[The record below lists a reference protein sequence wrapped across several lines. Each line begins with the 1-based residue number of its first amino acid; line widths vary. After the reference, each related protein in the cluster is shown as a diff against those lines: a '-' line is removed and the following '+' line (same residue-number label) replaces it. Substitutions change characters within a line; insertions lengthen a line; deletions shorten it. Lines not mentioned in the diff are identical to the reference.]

1 MHLVAYAFYDSLY
14 TLLHGC
20 IEAFTAILGNP
31 HDVISTIV
39 DAMRGFPVHI
49 FYTLNLHL
57 VYFIVTIGLKPTGF
71 RTQGQ
76 RRNDAG
82 LGLRAFRSRRLAL
95 KSLRPGFRTQDMEI
109 IENQFLTVGLFEGPV
124 NSDVFYAWLIQ
135 DLIPK
140 LPPESVVAMDN
151 AAFHKRADMLE
162 ALEQAG
168 HILLYLPPYSPD
180 LNPIEKKWA
189 YTKARRRQHR
199 CTVLDLFRTL

>member
-1 MHLVAYAFYDSLY
+1 M
-14 TLLHGC
+14 
-20 IEAFTAILGNP
+20 
-31 HDVISTIV
+31 ISTIV

-109 IENQFLTVGLFEGPV
+109 KFSLAQNI
-124 NSDVFYAWLIQ
+124 
-135 DLIPK
+135 IP
-140 LPPESVVAMDN
+140 
-151 AAFHKRADMLE
+151 
-162 ALEQAG
+162 
-168 HILLYLPPYSPD
+168 
-180 LNPIEKKWA
+180 
-189 YTKARRRQHR
+189 
-199 CTVLDLFRTL
+199 LDTTPRGGVDWSHDQ

>member
-1 MHLVAYAFYDSLY
+1 MQMPTNGNGRSTLRSHKVQSFTPSKDSPSVLKK
-14 TLLHGC
+14 TLLHPKAD
-20 IEAFTAILGNP
+20 ESLREEFRLAI
-31 HDVISTIV
+31 
-39 DAMRGFPVHI
+39 
-49 FYTLNLHL
+49 TLAKKAEKPL
-57 VYFIVTIGLKPTGF
+57 VYLDESGFAVDMPRTHGYSLKGMRCYGEQDWHARGRVNAIG
-71 RTQGQ
+71 
-76 RRNDAG
+76 A
-82 LGLRAFRSRRLAL
+82 
-95 KSLRPGFRTQDMEI
+95 I

-199 CTVLDLFRTL
+199 CTVLDLFRVL

>member
-95 KSLRPGFRTQDMEI
+95 KSLPPGFRTQDMEI
-109 IENQFLTVGLFEGPV
+109 KGCG
-124 NSDVFYAWLIQ
+124 
-135 DLIPK
+135 
-140 LPPESVVAMDN
+140 
-151 AAFHKRADMLE
+151 
-162 ALEQAG
+162 
-168 HILLYLPPYSPD
+168 LLYSM
-180 LNPIEKKWA
+180 E
-189 YTKARRRQHR
+189 
-199 CTVLDLFRTL
+199 

>member
-109 IENQFLTVGLFEGPV
+109 NYLKGWV
-124 NSDVFYAWLIQ
+124 NDSKTKISKKYSDES
-135 DLIPK
+135 DLWGVK
-140 LPPESVVAMDN
+140 
-151 AAFHKRADMLE
+151 
-162 ALEQAG
+162 
-168 HILLYLPPYSPD
+168 ILRL
-180 LNPIEKKWA
+180 
-189 YTKARRRQHR
+189 
-199 CTVLDLFRTL
+199 